1 MEDNEIF
8 NRIFDKLDS
17 YGLRIGETCNSL
29 TRIDQRL
36 CDFIEAVN
44 KKEAETKHN
53 MEKRYKNMTIMFGSI
68 TTVSILV
75 GLTKTF
81 GLI

>member
-8 NRIFDKLDS
+8 NRIFNKLDT
-17 YGLRIGETCNSL
+17 YEERLGITCETM

-36 CDFIEAVN
+36 TDFIEAVN
-44 KKEAETKHN
+44 KKEEETRN
-53 MEKRYKNMTIMFGSI
+53 RLEKKYQNIAVIFGSI

-75 GLTKTF
+75 GLSKAF
-81 GLI
+81 GLF